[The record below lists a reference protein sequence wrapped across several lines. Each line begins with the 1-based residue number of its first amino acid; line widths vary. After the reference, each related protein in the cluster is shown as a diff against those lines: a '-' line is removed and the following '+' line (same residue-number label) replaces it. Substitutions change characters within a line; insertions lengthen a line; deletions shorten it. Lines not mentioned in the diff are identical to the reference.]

1 MTGSKPT
8 PCLSGPGLRQARRR
22 SRRDHVHPGTGLAI
36 AKSSTLEPITPELAL
51 VDPALARADLARLA
65 VAARP
70 EVPADLR
77 RTVGA
82 ADQARPEIAAR
93 SENEPR
99 VEPRWMRHRVLPILA
114 GLSLAANGFLV
125 AIVVAGGR
133 TSGAAPKAPVVL
145 AAATAETVSRPP
157 VTASAAAEQRILALV
172 VQSPSGKLPPALV
185 DRRTGLA
192 KNNLQAV
199 CRSEPSGS
207 FLCLVRPARHRP
219 GEGLYVR
226 YRPSRDGRGRFA
238 WYPYR
243 SG

>member
-1 MTGSKPT
+1 MSA
-8 PCLSGPGLRQARRR
+8 PGLRQARRR
-22 SRRDHVHPGTGLAI
+22 SPRDHIHPGTGLAI

-77 RTVGA
+77 RTFGA
-82 ADQARPEIAAR
+82 VDHARPEIAAR

-133 TSGAAPKAPVVL
+133 TSEAAPKAPVVL
-145 AAATAETVSRPP
+145 AAATAETVSGPP
-157 VTASAAAEQRILALV
+157 LAASAAAEQRILALV

-226 YRPSRDGRGRFA
+226 YRPSRDGRGSFA

>member
-1 MTGSKPT
+1 MP
-8 PCLSGPGLRQARRR
+8 
-22 SRRDHVHPGTGLAI
+22 SRDQIHPGTCHAS
-36 AKSSTLEPITPELAL
+36 AKSFTLEPISPELAL

-65 VAARP
+65 VVARP
-70 EVPADLR
+70 EEPADLR
-77 RTVGA
+77 RALDAVDHA
-82 ADQARPEIAAR
+82 PPEIAAR
-93 SENEPR
+93 SESEPSIG
-99 VEPRWMRHRVLPILA
+99 PRSMRHRVLPILA
-114 GLSLAANGFLV
+114 GISLAVNGFLV

-133 TSGAAPKAPVVL
+133 NNEAAPRPPVVL

-157 VTASAAAEQRILALV
+157 VTARAAAEQRILALV

-199 CRSEPSGS
+199 CRIEPSRS
-207 FLCLVRPARHRP
+207 FLCLVRPAQHRR

-226 YRPSRDGRGRFA
+226 YRPSRDGRGSFA